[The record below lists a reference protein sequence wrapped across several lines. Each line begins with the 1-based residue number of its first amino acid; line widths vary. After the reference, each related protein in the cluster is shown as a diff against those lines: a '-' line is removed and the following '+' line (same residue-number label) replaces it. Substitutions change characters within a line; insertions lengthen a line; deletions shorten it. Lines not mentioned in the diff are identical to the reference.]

1 MKFAFLIMGE
11 FDMEKDRASIHGG
24 DAGITGVFS
33 TEEACAGGRAS
44 VLRRMKEKLKELAG
58 STARLFSCSR
68 DYSRRYCCDRC
79 CERLDYEIIWF

>member
-33 TEEACAGGRAS
+33 TEEACVEA
-44 VLRRMKEKLKELAG
+44 
-58 STARLFSCSR
+58 
-68 DYSRRYCCDRC
+68 
-79 CERLDYEIIWF
+79 ERLC